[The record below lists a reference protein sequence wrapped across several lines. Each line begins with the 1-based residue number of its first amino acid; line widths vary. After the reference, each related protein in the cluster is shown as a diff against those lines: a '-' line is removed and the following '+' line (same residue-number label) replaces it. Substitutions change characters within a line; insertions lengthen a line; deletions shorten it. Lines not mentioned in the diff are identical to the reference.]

1 MYHEKRKDIKMST
14 INKQVAEFFGGVLM
28 SHTSPLKKF
37 QEKLPEL
44 SFDGENE
51 KLWQFIVL
59 KSFEEKFFYLIP
71 LSNYLIENEYVK
83 MDENMTTYAALIAY
97 KIELATSGIKNVEK
111 EMNQIMSSFQF
122 TERIVIKNDAI
133 DNLYG
138 LADKIMNYS
147 NSETIEKARDFL
159 QKYNIDSKQIKVFPK
174 EKSNSLKMS

>member
-1 MYHEKRKDIKMST
+1 M
-14 INKQVAEFFGGVLM
+14 NKEVAEFFRSVLI
-28 SHTSPLKKF
+28 SNTSPLKKF
-37 QEKLPEL
+37 EEKLPEL
-44 SFDGENE
+44 KFDGENE

-59 KSFEEKFFYLIP
+59 KSFEENYFYLMP

-97 KIELATSGIKNVEK
+97 KIELTTSGIKNVEK

-133 DNLYG
+133 DNLYC

-147 NSETIEKARDFL
+147 NSEAIENARNFL
-159 QKYNIDSKQIKVFPK
+159 QKYKIDSKQIKVFPK